1 MSDFAIICHAD
12 AAGFLARA
20 EAWLLAAEAEH
31 NLILGI
37 AGRLRDG
44 VSPYGE
50 PVSLLTVEIEGRVE
64 GCAWCTPPFSLGL
77 TRMPPAALP
86 ALIARVAEIHG
97 ELPGVLGPPAL
108 AAAAAALWT
117 QGQPLMQRPQMA
129 MTIYALEALRPPA
142 AQPTGS
148 ARLAR
153 KEERALLEEWTQ
165 AMHAETFGDPTR
177 RLPPGIVERLLAAG
191 ALLVWEDGEPVSM
204 AAATAPTPNGIRINH
219 VYTPPARRRQG
230 YASACVGAL
239 CARELAAGRRF
250 CYLYAD
256 AANPTSNGVYRRLG
270 FAPVAEALQIEFVAE
285 AGSATRSR

>member
-1 MSDFAIICHAD
+1 MPSDFTIVPHAT
-12 AAGFLARA
+12 AAEFLARA

-37 AGRLRDG
+37 AGRLREG

-50 PVSLLTVEIEGRVE
+50 PVSLLTVEAAGRVE

-86 ALIARVAEIHG
+86 ALIARVAEIYA

-108 AAAAAALWT
+108 AAAAAALWIE
-117 QGQPLMQRPQMA
+117 GQPLGLRPQMA
-129 MTIYALEALRPPA
+129 MTIYALAGLSPPVA
-142 AQPTGS
+142 PPPGR
-148 ARLAR
+148 ARLAG
-153 KEERALLEEWTQ
+153 EAERALLEDWTQ
-165 AMHAETFGDPTR
+165 AMHTETFGDPAR
-177 RLPPGIVERLLAAG
+177 PLPPGIVERLLAAG

-204 AAATAPTPNGIRINH
+204 AAATAPTTHGIRINH

-239 CARELAAGRRF
+239 CARQLAAGRRF

-256 AANPTSNGVYRRLG
+256 AANPTSNGIYRRLG
-270 FAPVAEALQIEFVAE
+270 FAPVAEALQIEFTPKE
-285 AGSATRSR
+285 P

>member
-1 MSDFAIICHAD
+1 MPREFAIIRHAG
-12 AAGFLARA
+12 AAEFLARA
-20 EAWLLAAEAEH
+20 EAWLLGAEAEH

-50 PVSLLTVEIEGRVE
+50 PVSLLTVEAEGRVE
-64 GCAWCTPPFSLGL
+64 GCAWRTPPFSLGL

-108 AAAAAALWT
+108 AAAAAALWIE
-117 QGQPLMQRPQMA
+117 GQPLRARPQMA
-129 MTIYALEALRPPA
+129 MTIYALDALIPPA
-142 AQPTGS
+142 PPPPGR

-153 KEERALLEEWTQ
+153 AEDRALLEAWTE
-165 AMHAETFGDPTR
+165 AMHAETFGDPAR

-204 AAATAPTPNGIRINH
+204 AAATAPTPSGIRINH
-219 VYTPPARRRQG
+219 VYTPPARRRLG

-239 CARELAAGRRF
+239 CAAQLAAGRRF

-256 AANPTSNGVYRRLG
+256 AANPTSNGIYRRLG
-270 FAPVAEALQIEFVAE
+270 FEPVAEAAQIEFVA
-285 AGSATRSR
+285 AP